1 MATPQEPKYLLVG
14 EILRP
19 HGVIGEVRMKIV
31 THYPERLTSLKKVF
45 LAPSPDSAK
54 VTEYSLDGV
63 RMHQAYALLKF
74 KGIDDRDQAGL
85 LRQLVVMV
93 AIGDA
98 IPLDEGELYLYQLV
112 GLTIQTESGETLG
125 TLTEVLETGA
135 NDVYIVDSPRYGE
148 VLIPATPETILST
161 DIATK
166 LMTVR
171 LPDGLLPT
179 V

>member
-1 MATPQEPKYLLVG
+1 MPTTPDPKYLLIG

-19 HGVIGEVRMKIV
+19 HGIIGEVRMKII
-31 THYPERLTSLKKVF
+31 THYPERLRRLKTVYLTTS
-45 LAPSPDSAK
+45 PESPD
-54 VTEYSLDGV
+54 VTEYALESV

-74 KGIDDRDQAGL
+74 KGIDDRDKADL

-98 IPLDEGELYLYQLV
+98 VPLDKGELYLYQLV
-112 GLTIQTESGETLG
+112 GLIVQTDEGETLG
-125 TLTEVLETGA
+125 LLTEVLETGA
-135 NDVYIVDSPRYGE
+135 NDVYIVDSPKYGE

-166 LMTVR
+166 TMIVHL
-171 LPDGLLPT
+171 LNGLLPST
-179 V
+179 

>member
-1 MATPQEPKYLLVG
+1 MAKSEEPKYLLVG

-19 HGVIGEVRMKIV
+19 HGVIGEVRMKII
-31 THYPERLTSLKKVF
+31 THYPERLSKLKKVF
-45 LAPSPDSAK
+45 LAPSPDSTAVK
-54 VTEYSLDGV
+54 EYTLTGV

-74 KGIDDRDQAGL
+74 NGIDDRDQADL

-98 IPLDEGELYLYQLV
+98 IPLDEGEHYLYQLV
-112 GLTIQTESGETLG
+112 GLTVKTESGETLG

-135 NDVYIVDSPRYGE
+135 NDVYIVDSPHYGE
-148 VLIPATPETILST
+148 VLIPATSETILST
-161 DIATK
+161 DVATK
-166 LMTVR
+166 IMTVR
-171 LPDGLLPT
+171 LPDGLLPA